1 MFTPEKDVRIT
12 LKPSSMSIEITVNSI
27 ARGVIYVD
35 NRVAP
40 AVYTGS
46 TGVAVFALN
55 QGDDCFIRTHSTYNP
70 SDHCS
75 HYQCLFQ
82 CGQIL
87 MCDGIQGLLRFYSC
101 KHRMRLST
109 SALP

>member
-1 MFTPEKDVRIT
+1 MFFYTVFGT
-12 LKPSSMSIEITVNSI
+12 KPSSMSIEITVNSI

-55 QGDDCFIRTHSTYNP
+55 QGDDCFIRTHSLFVLYHIEIYLIVLYLLINKI
-70 SDHCS
+70 
-75 HYQCLFQ
+75 CLN
-82 CGQIL
+82 
-87 MCDGIQGLLRFYSC
+87 
-101 KHRMRLST
+101 
-109 SALP
+109 